1 MLSTRFEVWVI
12 VGMNKK
18 SKINKYYI
26 IIGIIYFLAIGLTLV
41 MIFQMPRSY
50 YKKQETTYN
59 TVKEEITQTIRGTG
73 DDQVKVARFEELQKA
88 NPIEFV
94 VFNQLSD
101 SFLYQSIPIAKPEE
115 LTGLL
120 NKQAVSREEVYEE
133 NVDGDL
139 YFIWLVQYNLSPQS
153 IVNQWLIILIAL
165 VVFLFSTIVGL
176 VFVISRKL
184 IEPLKKL
191 RENIYKISSY
201 QLEKMSNNTAIGADD
216 ALSYELAVFSRDLME
231 KMEQVEVVYTSLE
244 KELQV
249 QSEVSTYK
257 TELLATLTHD
267 LKTPIHTAQLQLERI
282 EEKGAITDEQSKEAL
297 EMAYN
302 KIIKVKE
309 DVGDLLKVAYQD
321 NISQLQQIET
331 FDLVVLLK
339 EVYDL
344 FTIEVK
350 RQELF
355 VNIST
360 DDKVLFYGN
369 RIRMKQLI
377 NNAISNICR
386 YATVGGEVEI
396 ECYQEANRVILR
408 FYNEAEQLTDDEV
421 ENAFSLFFRGD
432 DSTEGT
438 GVGMHAMK
446 QIVLENNGKIF
457 FHNHLNGVEL
467 ICEFTV
473 E

>member
-231 KMEQVEVVYTSLE
+231 KMEQVEVV
-244 KELQV
+244 
-249 QSEVSTYK
+249 
-257 TELLATLTHD
+257 
-267 LKTPIHTAQLQLERI
+267 
-282 EEKGAITDEQSKEAL
+282 
-297 EMAYN
+297 
-302 KIIKVKE
+302 
-309 DVGDLLKVAYQD
+309 
-321 NISQLQQIET
+321 
-331 FDLVVLLK
+331 
-339 EVYDL
+339 
-344 FTIEVK
+344 
-350 RQELF
+350 
-355 VNIST
+355 
-360 DDKVLFYGN
+360 
-369 RIRMKQLI
+369 
-377 NNAISNICR
+377 
-386 YATVGGEVEI
+386 
-396 ECYQEANRVILR
+396 
-408 FYNEAEQLTDDEV
+408 
-421 ENAFSLFFRGD
+421 
-432 DSTEGT
+432 
-438 GVGMHAMK
+438 
-446 QIVLENNGKIF
+446 
-457 FHNHLNGVEL
+457 
-467 ICEFTV
+467 
-473 E
+473 